1 MNDRESVNGA
11 DAPDRAERNR
21 WLWNA
26 FARSVRDNMV
36 AEFVVQALRIGGIV
50 ILARA
55 LSPHDF
61 GLFKILV
68 VVSTFA
74 MLVNEAGV
82 PDALIQRRDLSS
94 AHHSTAWWMS
104 IGLALLTAGILYGGA
119 PALANIMKMPELRE
133 GVRLLCIPFLLEGAA
148 VTANARLRRD
158 MRFGALAVADVLGE
172 LAFLAVALGLL
183 WCRLPAWSLA
193 GGLAARFGLHAVSV
207 LVAGGKPRIGLP
219 TSSAAH
225 DLGRFAVKV
234 LGGRTVDALAFNVD
248 FLLIGRLL
256 GSSALGYYA
265 MAWDLLRFVP
275 DRVFRIAGR
284 VTLPAFCHLQDQR
297 DQLARAY
304 LNFCGYL
311 SRIILPIVL
320 CAAIAAPELIRTI
333 YGPKWLPAAVPM
345 QLLACGLLLVGLRL
359 AIGSVYY
366 AKNHPEFD
374 FYIHAV
380 GLVLVVV
387 TVFGLAS
394 RGLAAVSL
402 GRSIVEALISILGMW
417 LSCLLLDIGLSDL
430 VKAILPGAGLAL
442 MCALAVTAGKITASA
457 CGTQGVATLLL
468 IVGPPALVYCWRE
481 SSTAM
486 RMFADTFGRG
496 QTPQVAVAQE
506 LQ

>member
-1 MNDRESVNGA
+1 VNDQAPVTV
-11 DAPDRAERNR
+11 DASEHAERNR
-21 WLWNA
+21 WLWGA
-26 FARSVRDNMV
+26 FARSIRDNMV
-36 AEFVVQALRIGGIV
+36 AEFLVQALRIGGV
-50 ILARA
+50 VVLARA

-74 MLVNEAGV
+74 MLINEAGV
-82 PDALIQRRDLSS
+82 PDALIQRRDLTR
-94 AHHSTAWWMS
+94 AHHATAWWMS
-104 IGLALLTAGILYGGA
+104 IGLALLTSGLLYGGA
-119 PALANIMKMPELRE
+119 PALAHLMKMPQLRE

-172 LAFLAVALGLL
+172 IAFLAVALGLL
-183 WCRLPAWSLA
+183 WYRLPAWSLA
-193 GGLAARFGLHAVSV
+193 GGLAARFGAHAVTV
-207 LVAGGKPRIGLP
+207 LIAGGKPRIGLP
-219 TSSAAH
+219 TFPAAH
-225 DLGRFAVKV
+225 DLGHFAIKV

-248 FLLIGRLL
+248 FVLIGRLL

-275 DRVFRIAGR
+275 DRVFRVAGR
-284 VTLPAFCHLQDQR
+284 VTLPAFCHLQNQT

-311 SRIILPIVL
+311 SRIILPTVL
-320 CAAIAAPELIRTI
+320 CAAIAAPELISTI

-374 FYIHAV
+374 FYIHTA

-394 RGLAAVSL
+394 SGLAAVSA
-402 GRSIVEALISILGMW
+402 GRSMVEALISIVGMW
-417 LSCLLLDIGLSDL
+417 LSCILLNIGLRDL
-430 VKAILPGAGLAL
+430 VVSVLPGARLAL
-442 MCALAVTAGKITASA
+442 MCALAVIAGKVAASA
-457 CGTQGVATLLL
+457 CGARGVATLLL
-468 IVGPPALVYCWRE
+468 IGGPPALVYCWRE

-486 RMFADTFGRG
+486 RMFADAFGRG
-496 QTPQVAVAQE
+496 EAAPIVVAQE

>member
-1 MNDRESVNGA
+1 MTEQAPMAGA
-11 DAPDRAERNR
+11 DHEHAERNL
-21 WLWNA
+21 WLWSA

-36 AEFVVQALRIGGIV
+36 AEFLVQALRIGGLV
-50 ILARA
+50 VLARA

-74 MLVNEAGV
+74 MLVNEAGI
-82 PDALIQRRDLSS
+82 PDALIQRRDLSP
-94 AHHSTAWWMS
+94 AHHATAWWMS
-104 IGLALLTAGILYGGA
+104 IGLALLTSGVLWGGA
-119 PALANIMKMPELRE
+119 PALAHLMKMPELRE
-133 GVRLLCIPFLLEGAA
+133 GMRLLCIPFLLEGAA

-158 MRFGALAVADVLGE
+158 LRFTALAAADVVGE
-172 LAFLAVALGLL
+172 VAFLGVALGLL
-183 WCRLPAWSLA
+183 WNGLPTWSLA
-193 GGLAARFGLHAVSV
+193 GGLAARFGAHAVSV
-207 LVAGGKPRIGLP
+207 LIAGGKPRMGVP
-219 TSSAAH
+219 TSPAAH
-225 DLGRFAVKV
+225 DLGHFAIKV

-248 FLLIGRLL
+248 FILIGWLL
-256 GSSALGYYA
+256 GSSALGFYA

-275 DRVFRIAGR
+275 DRVFRVAGR
-284 VTLPAFCHLQDQR
+284 VTFPTFCHLQDQK

-320 CAAIAAPELIRTI
+320 CAAIAAPELIKTI

-345 QLLACGLLLVGLRL
+345 QLLSCGLLLVGLRL

-374 FYIHAV
+374 FYIHAA
-380 GLVLVVV
+380 GLVLVVI

-394 RGLAAVSL
+394 SGLAAVSL
-402 GRSIVEALISILGMW
+402 GRSMVEALISIVGMW
-417 LSCLLLDIGLSDL
+417 LSCLLLDIGLRDFVVS
-430 VKAILPGAGLAL
+430 IIPGAGLAL
-442 MCALAVTAGKITASA
+442 MCALAVAAGKITASA

-468 IVGPPALVYCWRE
+468 LVGPPALVYCWRE

-486 RMFADTFGRG
+486 RMFADAFGRG
-496 QTPQVAVAQE
+496 EAARIVVAQE
-506 LQ
+506 LP

>member
-1 MNDRESVNGA
+1 MNEPLPVTG
-11 DAPDRAERNR
+11 DAPEHAERNR
-21 WLWNA
+21 WLWSA
-26 FARSVRDNMV
+26 FARSIRDNMV
-36 AEFVVQALRIGGIV
+36 AEVVVQVLRIAGIV
-50 ILARA
+50 VLARA

-74 MLVNEAGV
+74 MLVNEAGI
-82 PDALIQRRDLSS
+82 PDALIQRRDLTP
-94 AHHSTAWWMS
+94 AHHSTAWWIS
-104 IGLALLTAGILYGGA
+104 VGLALLTAGLLYGGA
-119 PALANIMKMPELRE
+119 PTLAHLMRMPELRE

-172 LAFLAVALGLL
+172 VAFLGVALGLL
-183 WCRLPAWSLA
+183 WNRLPTWSLA
-193 GGLAARFGLHAVSV
+193 GGLGARYATHAVSV
-207 LVAGGKPRIGLP
+207 LVSGGRAPIGLP
-219 TSSAAH
+219 TSSAAR
-225 DLGRFAVKV
+225 DLGHFAVKV
-234 LGGRTVDALAFNVD
+234 LGGRTVDSLAFNVD

-256 GSSALGYYA
+256 GSSALGYYS

-284 VTLPAFCHLQDQR
+284 VTLPAFCHLQDQT

-320 CAAIAAPELIRTI
+320 CAAIAAPELITTI

-374 FYIHAV
+374 FYIHTA
-380 GLVLVVV
+380 GLVLVVI
-387 TVFGLAS
+387 TVLGLAS
-394 RGLAAVSL
+394 SGLAAVSF
-402 GRSIVEALISILGMW
+402 GRSMVEALISIIGMW
-417 LSCLLLDIGLSDL
+417 LSCLLLDIGLRDF
-430 VKAILPGAGLAL
+430 VVAILPGARLAL
-442 MCALAVTAGKITASA
+442 MCAIAVIAGKLTANA
-457 CGTQGVATLLL
+457 YGIHGIATLIL
-468 IVGPPALVYCWRE
+468 IMGPPAIVYCWRE

-486 RMFADTFGRG
+486 RMFSDTFGRG
-496 QTPQVAVAQE
+496 ETRPIVVAQE

>member
-1 MNDRESVNGA
+1 MTPRLPATDNP
-11 DAPDRAERNR
+11 PDHAERNC
-21 WLWNA
+21 WLWSA

-36 AEFVVQALRIGGIV
+36 AEFVVQALRVGGMV
-50 ILARA
+50 VLARA

-74 MLVNEAGV
+74 MLVNEAGI
-82 PDALIQRRDLSS
+82 PDALIQRRDLSP

-104 IGLALLTAGILYGGA
+104 IGLAILTSSLLYGGA
-119 PALANIMKMPELRE
+119 PALAHIMKMPELRQ
-133 GVRLLCIPFLLEGAA
+133 GMRLLCIPFLLEGAA

-158 MRFGALAVADVLGE
+158 LRFSALAAADVLGE
-172 LAFLAVALGLL
+172 FAFLAVALGLL
-183 WCRLPAWSLA
+183 WRGLPTWSLA
-193 GGLAARFGLHAVSV
+193 AGLAARFGVHAITI
-207 LVAGGKPRIGLP
+207 LVAGGKITLGLP
-219 TSSAAH
+219 TSSAAR
-225 DLGRFAVKV
+225 DLGHFATKV
-234 LGGRTVDALAFNVD
+234 LGGRTVDALSSNVD

-256 GSSALGYYA
+256 GSSALGFYS

-284 VTLPAFCHLQDQR
+284 VTLPTFCHLQDQT

-304 LNFCGYL
+304 LNFCSYL

-320 CAAIAAPELIRTI
+320 CAAIAAPELIKTI

-374 FYIHAV
+374 FYLHATR
-380 GLVLVVV
+380 LVLVVV
-387 TVFGLAS
+387 TIFGLAS
-394 RGLAAVSL
+394 TGLVGVSM
-402 GRSIVEALISILGMW
+402 GRSAVEAVMSIAGQW
-417 LSCLLLDIGLSDL
+417 LVCLLLGIGMTDL
-430 VKAILPGAGLAL
+430 VVAIMPGVGLAL
-442 MCALAVTAGKITASA
+442 MCAVAVVAGKITASA
-457 CGTQGVATLLL
+457 CGAQGVATLLL
-468 IVGPPALVYCWRE
+468 IMGPPALVYCWRE

-486 RMFADTFGRG
+486 RMFADMFGRG
-496 QTPQVAVAQE
+496 EAGRIAVAQE

>member
-11 DAPDRAERNR
+11 DTPDRAERNR

-36 AEFVVQALRIGGIV
+36 AEFVVQALRVGGMV
-50 ILARA
+50 VLARA
-55 LSPHDF
+55 LSPDDF

-74 MLVNEAGV
+74 MLVNEAGI
-82 PDALIQRRDLSS
+82 PDALIQRRDLSP

-104 IGLALLTAGILYGGA
+104 IGIALMTASLLYGGA
-119 PALANIMKMPELRE
+119 PALAHFMKMPGLRL
-133 GVRLLCIPFLLEGAA
+133 GMRLLCIPFLLEGAA

-158 MRFGALAVADVLGE
+158 LRFTALAAADVFAE
-172 LAFLAVALGLL
+172 FAFLAVALALL
-183 WCRLPAWSLA
+183 WYRLPAWSLA
-193 GGLAARFGLHAVSV
+193 GGLAARFGVHAVTI
-207 LVAGGKPRIGLP
+207 LIAGGKTPLGLP
-219 TSSAAH
+219 TSSAAR
-225 DLGRFAVKV
+225 DLGQFGFKV
-234 LGGRTVDALAFNVD
+234 LGGRTVDALSSNVD

-256 GSSALGYYA
+256 GSSALGFYS
-265 MAWDLLRFVP
+265 MAWDLLRFIP

-284 VTLPAFCHLQDQR
+284 VTLPAFCHLQDQK
-297 DQLARAY
+297 DQFARAY

-320 CAAIAAPELIRTI
+320 CAAIAAPELIKTI

-374 FYIHAV
+374 FYVHAIR
-380 GLVLVVV
+380 LVLVVV
-387 TVFGLAS
+387 TIFSLAS
-394 RGLAAVSL
+394 TGLIGVSM
-402 GRSIVEALISILGMW
+402 GRSAVEVVMSIAGQW
-417 LSCLLLDIGLSDL
+417 LACLLLGIRLSDL
-430 VKAILPGAGLAL
+430 VVAILPGAGLAL

-457 CGTQGVATLLL
+457 CGTQGAATLLL
-468 IVGPPALVYCWRE
+468 IMGPPALVYCWRE

-496 QTPQVAVAQE
+496 EAPQIAVAQE

>member
-1 MNDRESVNGA
+1 MV
-11 DAPDRAERNR
+11 DAPEHAERNR
-21 WLWNA
+21 WLWGA
-26 FARSVRDNMV
+26 FARSIRDNMV
-36 AEFVVQALRIGGIV
+36 AEIVVQALRIGGIV
-50 ILARA
+50 VLARA

-74 MLVNEAGV
+74 MLVNEAGI
-82 PDALIQRRDLSS
+82 PDALIQRRDLSP
-94 AHHSTAWWMS
+94 AHHFTAWWMS
-104 IGLALLTAGILYGGA
+104 IGLALLTGSILYSGA
-119 PALANIMKMPELRE
+119 PALASIMKMPELRE

-158 MRFGALAVADVLGE
+158 MRFGALAVADVLAE
-172 LAFLAVALGLL
+172 VAFLAVALGLL
-183 WCRLPAWSLA
+183 WYRMPVWSLA
-193 GGLAARFGLHAVSV
+193 GGLAARFGAHAVSV
-207 LVAGGKPRIGLP
+207 LIAGGNPRIGRP
-219 TSSAAH
+219 TSLAAH
-225 DLGRFAVKV
+225 DLSHFAIKV
-234 LGGRTVDALAFNVD
+234 LGGRVVDGLAFNVD

-284 VTLPAFCHLQDQR
+284 VTLPTFCHLQDQP

-320 CAAIAAPELIRTI
+320 CAAIAAPELITTI

-380 GLVLVVV
+380 GLVLVVI

-394 RGLAAVSL
+394 SGLAAVSL
-402 GRSIVEALISILGMW
+402 GRCMVEALISIVGMW
-417 LSCLLLDIGLSDL
+417 LSCVLLDIRMGDL
-430 VKAILPGAGLAL
+430 VVAILPGARLAM
-442 MCALAVTAGKITASA
+442 MCAIAVVAGKVTANA
-457 CGTQGVATLLL
+457 CGAHGVETLLL
-468 IVGPPALVYCWRE
+468 IVGPPAIVYCWQE
-481 SSTAM
+481 SSTAL
-486 RMFADTFGRG
+486 RMFGDSFGRG
-496 QTPQVAVAQE
+496 ETRPIIVAQE

>member
-1 MNDRESVNGA
+1 VNDRVPVTGDSREH
-11 DAPDRAERNR
+11 AERNR

-36 AEFVVQALRIGGIV
+36 AEFVVQALRVGGMV
-50 ILARA
+50 VLARA

-61 GLFKILV
+61 GLFKVLV

-74 MLVNEAGV
+74 MLINEAGI
-82 PDALIQRRDLSS
+82 PDALIQRRDLSP
-94 AHHSTAWWMS
+94 AHHSTALWMS
-104 IGLALLTAGILYGGA
+104 LALALLTCGLLYGGA
-119 PALANIMKMPELRE
+119 PALAHLMKMPELRQ
-133 GVRLLCIPFLLEGAA
+133 GMRLLCIPFLLEGAA

-158 MRFGALAVADVLGE
+158 LRFTALAAADVFAE
-172 LAFLAVALGLL
+172 FAFLGVALVLL
-183 WCRLPAWSLA
+183 WDRLPAWSLA
-193 GGLAARFGLHAVSV
+193 GGLAARFAVHAITV
-207 LVAGGKPRIGLP
+207 LFAGGRTPLGLP
-219 TSSAAH
+219 TAAAAR
-225 DLGRFAVKV
+225 DLGRFATKV
-234 LGGRTVDALAFNVD
+234 LGGRTVDALSSNVD

-256 GSSALGYYA
+256 GSSALGFYS

-284 VTLPAFCHLQDQR
+284 VTLPTFCHLQDQT

-304 LNFCGYL
+304 LNFCSYL

-320 CAAIAAPELIRTI
+320 CAAIAAPELITII
-333 YGPKWLPAAVPM
+333 YGPKWRPAAVPM

-374 FYIHAV
+374 FYVHSTRF
-380 GLVLVVV
+380 VLVVV
-387 TVFGLAS
+387 TIFGLAHT
-394 RGLAAVSL
+394 GLIGVSM
-402 GRSIVEALISILGMW
+402 GRSAVEVVMSIAGQWLACLVLG
-417 LSCLLLDIGLSDL
+417 IGLTDL
-430 VKAILPGAGLAL
+430 VVAILPGAGLAL

-457 CGTQGVATLLL
+457 LGTSGVATLLL
-468 IVGPPALVYCWRE
+468 IMMPPAIVYCWRE

-496 QTPQVAVAQE
+496 EGAPITVAQE

>member
-1 MNDRESVNGA
+1 VTDRVPVPA
-11 DAPDRAERNR
+11 DAVDHAERNS
-21 WLWNA
+21 WLWHA

-36 AEFVVQALRIGGIV
+36 AEFLVQALRVGGMV
-50 ILARA
+50 VLARA

-68 VVSTFA
+68 VVATFA

-82 PDALIQRRDLSS
+82 PDALIQRRDLSP
-94 AHHSTAWWMS
+94 AHHATAWWMS
-104 IGLALLTAGILYGGA
+104 IGLALLTSGLLYGGA
-119 PALANIMKMPELRE
+119 PALAHLMKMPELRQ

-158 MRFGALAVADVLGE
+158 LRFGALAAADVLGE
-172 LAFLAVALGLL
+172 VAFLAVALGLL
-183 WCRLPAWSLA
+183 WNRLPNWSLA
-193 GGLAARFGLHAVSV
+193 GGLAARFAAHAVCV
-207 LVAGGKPRIGLP
+207 LAAGGKAPIGLP
-219 TSSAAH
+219 TSPAARDLSA
-225 DLGRFAVKV
+225 FAGKV
-234 LGGRTVDALAFNVD
+234 LGGRIVDALSSNVD

-256 GSSALGYYA
+256 GSSALGFYS
-265 MAWDLLRFVP
+265 MAWDLLRFIP

-284 VTLPAFCHLQDQR
+284 VTFPTFCHLQDQT

-304 LNFCGYL
+304 LNFSGYL
-311 SRIILPIVL
+311 SRIILPIVS

-333 YGPKWLPAAVPM
+333 YGPKWLPAALPM
-345 QLLACGLLLVGLRL
+345 QILACGLLLVGLRL

-374 FYIHAV
+374 FYIHAIR
-380 GLVLVVV
+380 LVMVVV
-387 TVFGLAS
+387 AISGLAGT
-394 RGLAAVSL
+394 GLAGVSM
-402 GRSIVEALISILGMW
+402 GRSAVEVVISIAGQW
-417 LSCLLLDIGLSDL
+417 LACLLLGIGLTDL
-430 VKAILPGAGLAL
+430 AASIMPGAGLAL
-442 MCALAVTAGKITASA
+442 MCALAVIAGKITASA

-486 RMFADTFGRG
+486 RMFADTFGRRE
-496 QTPQVAVAQE
+496 TVRIAVAQE